1 LVSRNSLKK
10 AFDKDKV
17 IVKIKVKDKLL
28 PERLKGEIIKV
39 IHAAQTPMLGLIK
52 KQEEHVLVL
61 PLSDIYPYPL
71 KINQESNSELNDN
84 QIVSFFIKPNTKPNI
99 YPTAEIIDIIGSS
112 NDNNIDEKIIVSLFN
127 IKTDFPE
134 EVKNQAKSFEPF
146 IPNYSNR
153 LNLTDKVIFT
163 IDGEDAKDFDD
174 AVSIE
179 MTDASEYLLGVHIAD
194 VSNFVR
200 QNSTIDT
207 EAYARGTSIYFP
219 DKAIHMLPPALSEN
233 ICSLQPNQPRY
244 TISILMSFNK
254 KGKLLKYK
262 IAKSVIN
269 SKARLTYNIVQ
280 EILDNPS
287 KHSID
292 SSIINSLLRMNELA
306 QLLNEKR
313 TQNGALDFDLPEP
326 IIMLDRQANIAEI
339 SKSIRLNSHK
349 IIEEFMIVAN
359 EVVATHLKKKQAP
372 LLYRI
377 HEVPEMDKINNFLT
391 IFQNMGY
398 KVPTPIIYDNP
409 KFYQRLLFQVEGKPY
424 ANFITYLLLR
434 SFKQAKYSENNLGH
448 FGLASTCYTHFTSPI
463 RRYPDLFNH
472 RILSILLQNSSNNKL
487 KSFKPI
493 TKEIAEHCSQMERVA
508 DEAERKLINMKRA
521 RFMQQFIGETFNG
534 IITNMNSKKIF
545 VEIIEHYV
553 EGFIPIPSLLGDFYY
568 FDENKYMIIGK
579 RYKKTFKLG
588 DLIKVKIIGADP
600 LRSIIELR
608 NAQDV

>member
-207 EAYARGTSIYFP
+207 EAYARGTSISRTKQFICYP
-219 DKAIHMLPPALSEN
+219 LHYQKIYAV
-233 ICSLQPNQPRY
+233 CSL
-244 TISILMSFNK
+244 
-254 KGKLLKYK
+254 
-262 IAKSVIN
+262 IN
-269 SKARLTYNIVQ
+269 HDI
-280 EILDNPS
+280 
-287 KHSID
+287 
-292 SSIINSLLRMNELA
+292 
-306 QLLNEKR
+306 
-313 TQNGALDFDLPEP
+313 
-326 IIMLDRQANIAEI
+326 
-339 SKSIRLNSHK
+339 
-349 IIEEFMIVAN
+349 
-359 EVVATHLKKKQAP
+359 
-372 LLYRI
+372 
-377 HEVPEMDKINNFLT
+377 
-391 IFQNMGY
+391 
-398 KVPTPIIYDNP
+398 
-409 KFYQRLLFQVEGKPY
+409 
-424 ANFITYLLLR
+424 
-434 SFKQAKYSENNLGH
+434 
-448 FGLASTCYTHFTSPI
+448 
-463 RRYPDLFNH
+463 
-472 RILSILLQNSSNNKL
+472 
-487 KSFKPI
+487 
-493 TKEIAEHCSQMERVA
+493 
-508 DEAERKLINMKRA
+508 
-521 RFMQQFIGETFNG
+521 QF
-534 IITNMNSKKIF
+534 
-545 VEIIEHYV
+545 
-553 EGFIPIPSLLGDFYY
+553 PSLCH
-568 FDENKYMIIGK
+568 
-579 RYKKTFKLG
+579 
-588 DLIKVKIIGADP
+588 LIKK
-600 LRSIIELR
+600 E
-608 NAQDV
+608 NY